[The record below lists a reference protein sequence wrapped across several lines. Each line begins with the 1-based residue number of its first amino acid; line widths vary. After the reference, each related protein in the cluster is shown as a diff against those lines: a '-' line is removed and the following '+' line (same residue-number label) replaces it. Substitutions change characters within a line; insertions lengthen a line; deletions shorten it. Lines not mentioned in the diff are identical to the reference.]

1 MQLFSLKRQI
11 GALALTLVMASLS
24 LVSPAAL
31 AANNKTVAQAAQP
44 VPESTRTAPP
54 SAGAMA
60 FDALVVRPVSF
71 VGTVLGSALF
81 VASLPFSALGGNV
94 GEAGHQLVVVPGKFT
109 FDRPLGNFADLAP
122 Y

>member
-1 MQLFSLKRQI
+1 MQVISLKRYM
-11 GALALTLVMASLS
+11 GALALALAMGGLS

-31 AANNKTVAQAAQP
+31 ADSTPASTTAAQP
-44 VPESTRTAPP
+44 VPESTRAAPP

-60 FDALVVRPVSF
+60 FDAVVVRPVSF
-71 VGTVLGSALF
+71 VGTVLGSAIF

-94 GEAGHQLVVVPGKFT
+94 GEAGHQLVVVPGEFT
-109 FDRPLGNFADLAP
+109 FDRPLGNFADMAP

>member
-1 MQLFSLKRQI
+1 MQLFSLKRYM
-11 GALALTLVMASLS
+11 GALVLAAAVAGIS

-31 AANNKTVAQAAQP
+31 ASSSPASTTAEQSA
-44 VPESTRTAPP
+44 PESTQSAPP

-60 FDALVVRPVSF
+60 FDAVVVRPVSF

-94 GEAGHQLVVVPGKFT
+94 GQAGHQLVVVPGEFT
-109 FDRPLGNFADLAP
+109 FDRPLGNFSDLAP